1 MEEGGKGAWERES
14 KHKEETPGT
23 FSQVEII
30 PLELFLTLFFM
41 FFFFFV
47 RCKNNKKN
55 SFKKTETTIY
65 ILHPFGSCPCVF
77 PKMLSSLYM
86 YKLL

>member
-41 FFFFFV
+41 FFFL
-47 RCKNNKKN
+47 C
-55 SFKKTETTIY
+55 
-65 ILHPFGSCPCVF
+65 
-77 PKMLSSLYM
+77 
-86 YKLL
+86 